1 MGPLQERQRRGN
13 GMKNRYRVELIV
25 VERDD
30 CEPFTDE
37 TDVALFISHQ
47 VMAGAFIKASSVIAT
62 KLEETAE

>member
-1 MGPLQERQRRGN
+1 
-13 GMKNRYRVELIV
+13 MKNRYRVELIV